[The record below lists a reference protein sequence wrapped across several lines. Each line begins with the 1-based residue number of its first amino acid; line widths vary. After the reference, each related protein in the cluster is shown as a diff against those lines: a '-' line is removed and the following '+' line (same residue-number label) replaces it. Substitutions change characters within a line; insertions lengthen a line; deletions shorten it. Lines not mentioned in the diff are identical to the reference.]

1 MKKLSGM
8 RVFYDKKDT
17 PENKHDLEASLDQL
31 WIGSQFYIQ
40 IIRPFMTDEE
50 SAIWKIEEI

>member
-1 MKKLSGM
+1 M
-8 RVFYDKKDT
+8 RVFYDKNDT